1 MPISISIRIPS
12 MLAKYAGGERV
23 IRTEGATV
31 RDALADVPRRHPD
44 LGPRL
49 VDASGALH
57 PYFHLFRNGERLEGA
72 GAMTAALRDGDSLEV
87 LAAASGG

>member
-1 MPISISIRIPS
+1 MRIPG
-12 MLAKYAGGERV
+12 MLARYAGGAREVRA
-23 IRTEGATV
+23 EGATV
-31 RDALADVPRRHPD
+31 RDALADVARRHPD

-72 GAMTAALRDGDSLEV
+72 GAMAAALREGDALEV

>member
-1 MPISISIRIPS
+1 MRIPG
-12 MLAKYAGGERV
+12 MLARYAGGAREVRA
-23 IRTEGATV
+23 EGATV
-31 RDALADVPRRHPD
+31 RDALADVARRHPD

-72 GAMTAALRDGDSLEV
+72 GAMAAALRDGDSLEV